1 MKDLYFVKTDENGYI
16 TYLTKTGTERDT
28 IEFDF
33 DETKNL
39 SCYKVNDGVVSFD
52 SEKEE
57 RINQKNSLLIEKSE
71 IEAWLK
77 DYDYIGTKIATGRA
91 TVEEYATEIEEM
103 TEKAERINEID
114 RLLESL

>member
-57 RINQKNSLLIEKSE
+57 RINQKNSLIIEKSE
-71 IEAWLK
+71 LESWLK
-77 DYDYIGTKIATGRA
+77 AHDYIGTKIATGRA

>member
-57 RINQKNSLLIEKSE
+57 RINKKNSLLTEKEE
-71 IEAWLK
+71 IESWLK
-77 DYDYIGTKIATGRA
+77 NHDYIGTKIATGRA

-103 TEKAERINEID
+103 TEKANRINEINA
-114 RLLESL
+114 LLN

>member
-57 RINQKNSLLIEKSE
+57 RINQKNSLLIEKFFQQD
-71 IEAWLK
+71 LYFRK
-77 DYDYIGTKIATGRA
+77 NL
-91 TVEEYATEIEEM
+91 M
-103 TEKAERINEID
+103 H
-114 RLLESL
+114 ESLQLHLD

>member
-1 MKDLYFVKTDENGYI
+1 MKDLYFVKTDKNGYI

-57 RINQKNSLLIEKSE
+57 RINNINSLLTEKEE
-71 IEAWLK
+71 IESWLK
-77 DYDYIGTKIATGRA
+77 NHDYIGTKIATGRA
-91 TVEEYATEIEEM
+91 TVEEYATEIAEM

-114 RLLESL
+114 TLLESL

>member
-57 RINQKNSLLIEKSE
+57 SINNINSLINEKAELES
-71 IEAWLK
+71 WLK
-77 DYDYIGTKIATGRA
+77 NHDYIGTKIATGRA

-103 TEKAERINEID
+103 KEKAERINEID